1 MRISFS
7 QPVFI
12 PWGGFFAR
20 LMASEL
26 MIILDNTDF
35 AQGFTFVNRNR
46 IKSPSGELWIT
57 VPIIKK
63 GKGIQK
69 INDLQIYEKKRWIKK
84 FLTTLFH
91 CYGKSIHFDLI
102 YKKIEYAINN
112 DDLSFFQMT
121 FKLMKIMMDE
131 LEIEKK
137 LILQSELGI
146 NEKGT
151 SLIIAIAKSL
161 NANEIILP
169 YYSYKHIDI
178 DLIEKESFKIIFSLY
193 KQIPYPQFWGN
204 FIKNLSALDLL
215 FCVYKDSK
223 AIIEKSHYLIEKH
236 KSIK

>member
-12 PWGGFFAR
+12 PWGGLFAR

-26 MIILDNTDF
+26 MVILDNTNF

-84 FLTTLFH
+84 FLSTLFH
-91 CYGKSIHFDLI
+91 CYGKSIHFDPI
-102 YKKIEYAINN
+102 YKKIESVVNN
-112 DDLSFFQMT
+112 DDSSFLKMT
-121 FKLMKIMMDE
+121 IELMKVMMDE
-131 LEIEKK
+131 LEINKK
-137 LILQSELGI
+137 LIFQSELGI

-151 SLIIAIAKSL
+151 TLLVSIGKYLGAD
-161 NANEIILP
+161 EVILP

-178 DLIEKESFKIIFSLY
+178 DLFKKESFKIIFSLY

-215 FCVYKDSK
+215 FCIYKDSK
-223 AIIEKSHYLIEKH
+223 AIIEKSHCLIGE
-236 KSIK
+236 